1 MSGQLLETNLPH
13 GYPADGDERGDVPSS
28 DHTEKLGTF
37 PLWSKNSVVTRKK
50 CSSWS

>member
-13 GYPADGDERGDVPSS
+13 GYPADVDERGDLPS

-37 PLWSKNSVVTRKK
+37 PLWSKNSVVTCKK